1 MMAKYRITAP
11 DGAKYEITA
20 PDNATQEQVIAYV
33 HQNLKPSDPFAEAA
47 QESSGLQN
55 FVAGMGGSMKGLAL
69 GAGQRLGLVDQSEVD
84 SHKRAMEGLGTT
96 KSGVA
101 GQITGIAVPAAATA
115 IIPGANTYTGAAATG
130 AVLGALEPTS
140 KGDSV
145 AVNMIKGGAGGA
157 AGKGLFDIAGKA
169 ITPAWNAVRNS
180 LPGVQQ
186 TVAAN
191 AQQATQDAMQ
201 KLAQELGP
209 AFQQMSAAERM
220 ALEKKVADAMAT
232 GKALDAAALAR
243 SQDFNAL
250 GVKPLQGQITRDA
263 TAFANERNLR
273 SVAGV
278 GEPIMQRLEAQNVAL
293 QDAVGGYANG
303 ARDTY
308 NAGRGIADALKRYDA
323 TQKSGVDKLYGMAR
337 DELGRASPMDAH
349 VFSTNANH
357 ALDSE
362 MLGHYLPGEVRGILN
377 SISKGEIPLTV
388 DSAVKIDQVLSAAQR
403 SAGNGSPQAL
413 AIGKVRDALNST
425 PIADNVGEAAKA
437 AFDKARAAARSRFG
451 VIDNNPALKASID
464 DAIPVDNFVQR
475 FVRGGSVDELRNLRA
490 ILPQEQVSQ
499 IRAQIGA
506 DLQRAAFGE
515 NVAGDKIFAPER
527 YAKALR
533 DVGDDKLKLFFSPD
547 EVARMHRVSRV
558 GAYINSFP
566 TAAPVSTSNSN
577 PASIAANLVAS
588 EVPGRA
594 AAVANKVASAL
605 QQRAAVKAA
614 VNPVVPSKNADINP
628 AFAKKLAAYLA
639 SMSEGAG
646 AGFAAQGRQ

>member
-1 MMAKYRITAP
+1 MAKYRITAP
-11 DGAKYEITA
+11 DGGTYEISA
-20 PDNATQEQVIAYV
+20 PDNATQEQVLAYA
-33 HQNLKPSDPFAEAA
+33 QQALKPSNPFADAA
-47 QESSGLQN
+47 QEQSGLQN

-69 GAGQRLGLVDQSEVD
+69 GAGQRLGMVDQADVD
-84 SHKRAMEGLGTT
+84 AHNRAMQGLGTT

-115 IIPGANTYTGAAATG
+115 VIPGANTYTGAAATG
-130 AVLGALEPTS
+130 AILGALEPTA

-145 AVNMIKGGAGGA
+145 AVNMLKGGAGGA
-157 AGKGLFDIAGKA
+157 AGKGLFDLAGKA
-169 ITPAWNAVRNS
+169 VTPVWNSVRNA

-191 AQQATQDAMQ
+191 AQEATEAAMQ

-209 AFQQMSAAERM
+209 AFQQMSSAEKL
-220 ALEKKVADAMAT
+220 ALQKKVADAMAQ

-243 SQDFNAL
+243 KGDFEAL
-250 GVKPLQGQITRDA
+250 GIAPLQGQITRDA

-278 GEPIMQRLEAQNVAL
+278 GEPIMQRLEGQNASL
-293 QDAVGGYANG
+293 QNIVGGYANG

-308 NAGRGIADALKRYDA
+308 NAGRDIADALGRFDA
-323 TQKSGVDKLYGMAR
+323 AKKGGVDKLYGMAR
-337 DELGRASPMDAH
+337 DELGRASPMDSHA
-349 VFSTNANH
+349 FSTNANL
-357 ALDSE
+357 ALDRE

-377 SISKGEIPLTV
+377 GISKGEIPLTV

-403 SAGNGSPQAL
+403 SAGQGSPQAL
-413 AIGKVRDALNST
+413 AIGKVRDALNNA

-437 AFDKARAAARSRFG
+437 AFDKARAAARDRFG
-451 VIDNNPALKASID
+451 VIEKNPAL
-464 DAIPVDNFVQR
+464 DAAINDTVPVDKFVQR
-475 FVRGGSVDELRNLRA
+475 FIRGGSVDELRNLRA
-490 ILPQEQVSQ
+490 ILPQDQMAQ
-499 IRAQIGA
+499 IRAQIGS

-515 NVAGDKIFAPER
+515 NVAGDKIFSPER

-533 DVGDDKLKLFFSPD
+533 DIGDEKLSVFFSPQ
-547 EVARMHRVSRV
+547 EIRQMHVASRV

-566 TAAPVSTSNSN
+566 TASPVSTSNSN
-577 PASIAANLVAS
+577 PASIAANLVAN

-594 AAVANKVASAL
+594 ASVANKIASAL

-614 VNPVVPSKNADINP
+614 VNPVVPSTNADINP
-628 AFAKKLAAYLA
+628 VFAKKLAAYLA
-639 SMSEGAG
+639 SMGEGAG
-646 AGFAAQGRQ
+646 AGVAAQGRQ